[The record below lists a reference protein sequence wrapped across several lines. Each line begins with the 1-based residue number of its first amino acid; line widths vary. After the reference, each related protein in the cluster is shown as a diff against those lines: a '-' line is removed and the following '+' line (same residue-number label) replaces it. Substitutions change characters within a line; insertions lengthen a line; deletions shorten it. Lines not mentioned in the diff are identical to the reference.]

1 MRPSRS
7 STPCPSATNKPSS
20 TSCGRCDVHSVLGAN
35 AEGGFALTRPLGRW
49 IAHHLSRKRL
59 GLTDVAHRCR
69 QRRNTR
75 HRGSQLALLAVQASA
90 RRRVKE
96 HGGSIR
102 PWCRRGSRI
111 SGGRETRDYFLTD
124 DFVNVRG
131 GRGRP

>member
-1 MRPSRS
+1 MTIRRS
-7 STPCPSATNKPSS
+7 STKWRHDRAPADPICPSA
-20 TSCGRCDVHSVLGAN
+20 CLR
-35 AEGGFALTRPLGRW
+35 RPQNG

-111 SGGRETRDYFLTD
+111 SGGSETRDYFLTD